1 MWPTSKEV
9 CAANLSEG
17 LGRSR
22 RRRYLRFHP
31 IWRNL
36 CLPFSE
42 NDRNPS
48 FPNKEALVLKQR
60 VVSIRLDEN
69 QLIANSGRRCYV
81 ISTIYDKKLADY
93 AFQNEWKFMCV
104 YFLR

>member
-1 MWPTSKEV
+1 
-9 CAANLSEG
+9 
-17 LGRSR
+17 
-22 RRRYLRFHP
+22 
-31 IWRNL
+31 
-36 CLPFSE
+36 
-42 NDRNPS
+42 
-48 FPNKEALVLKQR
+48 LKQR